1 MIVIVHVLVAI
12 GITGLVLL
20 QQGKGADMGASFG
33 SGASQTIFGSTG
45 SGNVLTKSTSWLAVI
60 FFITSLALALF
71 ARQQASQGVQESGL
85 IEDLGQLESV
95 QTTVPGQ
102 DVPQVP
108 ALDASTDVPET
119 TQQALEAVETEVDA
133 ELDAAV
139 EGVAAE
145 AAEAVDVVEEAA
157 DAAVSEEPSEQAE
170 EE

>member
-1 MIVIVHVLVAI
+1 MESMIVIVHVLVAI

-71 ARQQASQGVQESGL
+71 ARQQASQGVQESAL

-95 QTTVPGQ
+95 QTTVPAQ

-108 ALDASTDVPET
+108 ALDASSDVPE
-119 TQQALEAVETEVDA
+119 ALEAVETEVEA
-133 ELDAAV
+133 AVDAAV
-139 EGVAAE
+139 EDVTAE